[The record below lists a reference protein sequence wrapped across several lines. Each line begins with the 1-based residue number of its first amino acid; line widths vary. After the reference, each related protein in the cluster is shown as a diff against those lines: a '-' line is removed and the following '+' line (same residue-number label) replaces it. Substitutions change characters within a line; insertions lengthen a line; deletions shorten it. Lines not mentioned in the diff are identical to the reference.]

1 MRTEMTLSLLVQQ
14 LQANCGDM
22 LDACKSVGVSLIFV
36 NQWRKDDKE
45 VHERLLEAERVGMQG
60 LVSEA
65 IRRGVRGHDED
76 VYFKGEVVGSRKVFS
91 DGLLQSLL
99 KAKIPEFSKDGE
111 GGSGVRVNVN
121 IANVMPRANNYEEWL
136 AMKQATLAPP
146 ATALPA
152 PDTQVTDAEY
162 VELPEATPRIK
173 EFVEVPAFGG
183 IEL

>member
-45 VHERLLEAERVGMQG
+45 VHERLTEAERVGMQG

-76 VYFKGEVVGSRKVFS
+76 VYFKGEVVGTKKVFS

-111 GGSGVRVNVN
+111 SGGTHVHVN

-136 AMKQATLAPP
+136 AMKQATLTPP
-146 ATALPA
+146 PEALPA
-152 PDTQVTDAEY
+152 PDVSVTDAEY
-162 VELPEATPRIK
+162 VE
-173 EFVEVPAFGG
+173 VHAFGG

>member
-1 MRTEMTLSLLVQQ
+1 MRTELTLSALVSR
-14 LQANCGDM
+14 LQENCGDM
-22 LDACKSVGVSLIFV
+22 LDACKAVGVSLIFV
-36 NQWRKDDKE
+36 NQWRKDDKQ
-45 VHERLLEAERVGMQG
+45 VNERLTEAERVGTQG

-111 GGSGVRVNVN
+111 SSGAHVTVN
-121 IANVMPRANNYEEWL
+121 IANVMPRATNYTEWL

-146 ATALPA
+146 PEQLPA
-152 PDTQVTDAEY
+152 PDVQVTDAE
-162 VELPEATPRIK
+162 
-173 EFVEVPAFGG
+173 FCEVPSFGG